1 MSEALERQLREDRA
15 LRNAARALFDA
26 DIAHLKA
33 SLSGKS
39 ISSRIVDRIGEG
51 ASEVLDEAMEVAD
64 NHKGVIATLIAAIV
78 LWFARHPIIDLLTED
93 DDVGSEPD
101 DRGAPAERKRRPAR

>member
-1 MSEALERQLREDRA
+1 MSATLERQLREDRA

-93 DDVGSEPD
+93 GGAEAEDKS
-101 DRGAPAERKRRPAR
+101 APAERKRRPAR

>member
-15 LRNAARALFDA
+15 LRNAARALFEA
-26 DIAHLKA
+26 DLANIKA
-33 SLSGKS
+33 SLTGRS

-51 ASEVLDEAMEVAD
+51 AAEVLDEAIEVAD

-78 LWFARHPIIDLLTED
+78 LWFARQPIIELFSGD
-93 DDVGSEPD
+93 DARQEPETD
-101 DRGAPAERKRRPAR
+101 DIR

>member
-1 MSEALERQLREDRA
+1 MSETLERQLREDRA

-93 DDVGSEPD
+93 DEAEAEDKS
-101 DRGAPAERKRRPAR
+101 APAERKRRPAR